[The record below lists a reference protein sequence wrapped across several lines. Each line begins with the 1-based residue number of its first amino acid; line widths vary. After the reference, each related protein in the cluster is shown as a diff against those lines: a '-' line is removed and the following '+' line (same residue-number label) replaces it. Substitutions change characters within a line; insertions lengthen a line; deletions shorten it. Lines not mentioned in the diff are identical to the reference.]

1 MFYVL
6 YMSIVY
12 YLKWLFSEVKIIS
25 SNEIKLNGTS
35 DKEHMVLANR
45 LLSSEGKVIKIFSSL
60 RKD

>member
-35 DKEHMVLANR
+35 DKEHMVLANT

>member
-25 SNEIKLNGTS
+25 SNEIKLNGIS
-35 DKEHMVLANR
+35 DKEHMVLANS
-45 LLSSEGKVIKIFSSL
+45 LLSSEGKVIKILSSL